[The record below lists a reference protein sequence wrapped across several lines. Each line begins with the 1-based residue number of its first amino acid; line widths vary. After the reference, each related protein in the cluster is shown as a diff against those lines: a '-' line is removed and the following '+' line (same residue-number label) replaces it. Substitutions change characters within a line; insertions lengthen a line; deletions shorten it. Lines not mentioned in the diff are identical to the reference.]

1 MCSGIPQAQADWH
14 DSTTRPAP
22 GGRAATPRHGAT
34 GFPRTVVILAAG
46 LGSRLSPATKRPKPL
61 VEVLGLSLA
70 ERVLC
75 AFVEDLGVR
84 RIVVVL
90 GHQAEI
96 VEAHFAEI
104 ARRRGAAIE
113 FVLAPNWQ
121 MGNGASARSVEGRV
135 STPFFLAMTDHLF
148 EPDMV
153 RALAA
158 QPPGE
163 GQVCLAIDSATE
175 DILDPEDVTR
185 VRQTNGLI
193 EEIGKGLEAWNAAD
207 TGLFLCT
214 ESLFEGLERSA
225 AAGRHGLSDGIQE
238 LAAEGRVRAMD
249 VTGQRWLDIDTPA
262 DLRHAEN
269 WLSRA
274 ETGKASD
281 GPVSRYLNRPI
292 SRRLTRYLVRTPL
305 APNQIS
311 LLSWGLCVSAAAL
324 FILGGYWFLALGGLI
339 AQIASIVDGCDGEVA
354 RLKRLQSDFGA
365 WLDAVLDRY
374 ADGFL
379 LFGLLWHGY
388 AAGGDP
394 VILFVGFA
402 AITGSFMS
410 SYTADKYDG
419 LMAKRMADR
428 RPLRLG
434 RDLRVFMIF
443 LGAVL
448 NLATT
453 ALLVIAVVMNLDVL
467 RRILVCRK
475 ADPT

>member
-1 MCSGIPQAQADWH
+1 MCSGIPQARVDRR
-14 DSTTRPAP
+14 DSATRSPS
-22 GGRAATPRHGAT
+22 GGRAVAARHGAT
-34 GFPRTVVILAAG
+34 SFPRVAVILAAG

-61 VEVLGLSLA
+61 LEVLGLSLA

-75 AFVEDLGVR
+75 TFVEDLGVR
-84 RIVVVL
+84 RIMVVL

-113 FVLAPNWQ
+113 FVLARDWQ
-121 MGNGASARSVEGRV
+121 MGNGASARSAKERV
-135 STPFFLAMTDHLF
+135 STPFFLAMVDHLF
-148 EPDMV
+148 DPDMA
-153 RALAA
+153 RKLAA

-163 GQVCLAIDSATE
+163 GEVCLAIDGATA
-175 DILDPEDVTR
+175 DIFDLDDVTR

-193 EEIGKGLEAWNAAD
+193 EEIGKGLKVWNAAD

-225 AAGRHGLSDGIQE
+225 AEGRHGLSDGIQE
-238 LAAEGRVRAMD
+238 LAAEGRVRAVD
-249 VTGQRWLDIDTPA
+249 VTGHRWLDVDTPA

-269 WLSRA
+269 WLLRA

-281 GPVSRYLNRPI
+281 GPVSRHLNRPI

-305 APNQIS
+305 TPNQIS

-324 FILGGYWFLALGGLI
+324 FVLGGYPALALGGLI
-339 AQIASIVDGCDGEVA
+339 AQIASIIDGCDGEVA
-354 RLKRLQSDFGA
+354 RLKRLQSDFGG
-365 WLDAVLDRY
+365 WFDAVLDRY
-374 ADGFL
+374 ADAFL

-388 AAGGDP
+388 AASGNP
-394 VILFVGFA
+394 ATLFIGFA

-419 LMAKRMADR
+419 LMAKRMADKR
-428 RPLRLG
+428 LLKLLRS
-434 RDLRVFMIF
+434 
-443 LGAVL
+443 
-448 NLATT
+448 
-453 ALLVIAVVMNLDVL
+453 
-467 RRILVCRK
+467 
-475 ADPT
+475 